1 MYKVEKKGLYMK
13 YYTLNDGLK
22 VPAMGMGTYKIEDEK
37 LMEEVIQAALE
48 LGYEYFDTAKFYNN
62 EAYIGKALEN
72 APAKRED
79 YMLATKVWPKDF
91 GIDQTKRS
99 IDESLKD
106 LRTDY
111 LDVIHLH
118 WFGKDFDKAWKVFM
132 DYKDQGI
139 VKSIAVCNFMP
150 EQLVKLLE
158 VGEAPSMDQLES
170 HLFLQDPETRA
181 FLKEN
186 NIKHQAWSPLA
197 RTRGGLLD
205 EEILKKLAD
214 KYNKTPAQIALRWN
228 IDQGTMVIPKSVHA
242 KRLKENIDIF
252 DFELEE
258 CDMHALASLD
268 RKERFS
274 QDPLDEAWLE
284 EIRNM

>member
-1 MYKVEKKGLYMK
+1 MK
-13 YYTLNDGLK
+13 YYTLNDGLEI
-22 VPAMGMGTYKIEDEK
+22 PAMGMGTYKIEDEK
-37 LMEEVIQAALE
+37 LMQEVIQEALE

-72 APAKRED
+72 APAKRKD

-91 GIDQTKRS
+91 GIDETKRS

-111 LDVIHLH
+111 LDVVHLH

-205 EEILKKLAD
+205 EEILKEMSD

-228 IDQGTMVIPKSVHA
+228 IDQGTMIIPKSVHA

-268 RKERFS
+268 RRQRFS
-274 QDPLDEAWLE
+274 NDPLDEDWLE

>member
-1 MYKVEKKGLYMK
+1 MK

-48 LGYEYFDTAKFYNN
+48 LGYEYFDTAKYYNN

-91 GIDQTKRS
+91 GIDETKRS

-158 VGEAPSMDQLES
+158 LGEAPSMDQLES

-205 EEILKKLAD
+205 EEILKELSD

-228 IDQGTMVIPKSVHA
+228 IDQGTMIIPKSVHA

-268 RKERFS
+268 RRQRFS
-274 QDPLDEAWLE
+274 NDPLDEDWLE

>member
-1 MYKVEKKGLYMK
+1 MK

-22 VPAMGMGTYKIEDEK
+22 IPAMGMGTYKIEDEK

-72 APAKRED
+72 APAKRKD

-91 GIDQTKRS
+91 GIDATKRS

-111 LDVIHLH
+111 LDVVHLH

-158 VGEAPSMDQLES
+158 LGEAPSMDQLES

-205 EEILKKLAD
+205 EEILKELSD

-228 IDQGTMVIPKSVHA
+228 IDQGTMIIPKSVHA

-268 RKERFS
+268 RRQRFS
-274 QDPLDEAWLE
+274 NDPLDEDWLE